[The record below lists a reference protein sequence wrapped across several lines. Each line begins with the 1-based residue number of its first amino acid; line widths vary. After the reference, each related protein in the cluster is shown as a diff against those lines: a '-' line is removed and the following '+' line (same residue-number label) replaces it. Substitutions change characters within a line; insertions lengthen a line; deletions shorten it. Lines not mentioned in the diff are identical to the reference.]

1 MKQKG
6 HVSLTKTFIKL
17 SELSQS
23 RTIIEREREIVRHQ
37 QKNTIFS
44 FPQLYSYINKSS
56 IHQFYLP
63 NRKKLLKTARKVD
76 KNCFFSQVK
85 PPKTWRKK
93 KRYKTPKQE
102 TPKNNNISP
111 KKTTTTETNRKKKNG
126 KTRLNLHLHRPTRRW
141 DSSTESSL
149 RHHPALRVASQ
160 GIAQQKGEL

>member
-63 NRKKLLKTARKVD
+63 KRKKLLKTARKVD
-76 KNCFFSQVK
+76 KNCFFSQANPRK
-85 PPKTWRKK
+85 HEKK
-93 KRYKTPKQE
+93 KRYKHPNQKN
-102 TPKNNNISP
+102 PKNNNISP
-111 KKTTTTETNRKKKNG
+111 KKTATGNQPKQTG
-126 KTRLNLHLHRPTRRW
+126 KTRLNLHLHRPTRPVGFI
-141 DSSTESSL
+141 DGGIESS
-149 RHHPALRVASQ
+149 RHHPALGVASQ